1 MRIMLRRSELLFRR
15 VKRIP
20 MKNSD
25 ASCQPPSD
33 EAELHARNGPS
44 DETHQRQ
51 PESGDGAG
59 GRSCGGITAQGSAQP
74 ETLRRVRWWG
84 GGACKQAV
92 QEEDNIIPRDSYD
105 GGHHILCDRFPSQ
118 HVGEGKRFCD
128 FLSLKAIV
136 ERIVQPQTLI
146 DALCKPS
153 HTPTHAR
160 TNLWQL
166 RSLHSLASYSLH
178 AHDSLHAHVPELY
191 LALVCV
197 LDEEVGELN
206 RRNKLNA
213 TTPLYYQKEQA
224 AQEQQLTQQVD
235 HRELLVCMDSLFK
248 KVLPNVRTDAE
259 EVKELAHFAKGRAPR
274 LAQNERLAKVQDRLT
289 TEVAACL
296 KSLLATVLADRPN
309 QLPDNMPIV
318 RRKRRFGQS
327 ALSQGDRRE
336 SSSGRLSPWKPIPA
350 GAEVAIQ
357 QTKRRG
363 SELQANP
370 YVWLRMR
377 HPKDSD
383 ETSVRMRLHDLSSLP
398 ASLPPSPPGS
408 PVAGA
413 AAPPVEAHALL
424 PLPEAAFVVPA
435 AIDSAPSSDD
445 VLAPNAEAATNL
457 QTIPAFVVGM
467 AVESSSNEAG
477 MRGSWY
483 TGTILSIAAQ
493 TAIVAFSALH
503 DSLREDSP
511 LHEQISLNAL
521 RPIPPL
527 ADSGFARGLQPGMLA
542 EAWWQQGWWQVVV
555 KHKPSDAPSVAAAA
569 GSSSADASVL
579 ANEWSLESV
588 HYGNCHR
595 LQEPVLRPC
604 WCWDPCTHKWSIKE
618 RVPAAPALP
627 ALAEPPGPSPKPAS
641 VDKEKYSKRKSEISP
656 GLKELQR
663 EESEREMRELLELYA
678 PGSHVEVRGL
688 DEGFLGSWYQCQV
701 LEAREARS
709 TIRLR
714 VRYLAFQEE
723 DGSFW
728 EDWFDQQNVRPMPP
742 DHDPSFILE
751 LKKGQPLEID
761 IEEGWWEVE
770 LSGRDGPNYLVT
782 AKRYKVQHIV
792 PLERLRPAWGWS
804 QRERA
809 WSELKT
815 RPLQVVNEGSSK
827 SSAKTSSSNKKRLGV

>member
-1 MRIMLRRSELLFRR
+1 MARRTRHTNASRNQETVQEDEAAVASPRKARPSLRR
-15 VKRIP
+15 
-20 MKNSD
+20 
-25 ASCQPPSD
+25 C
-33 EAELHARNGPS
+33 AEF
-44 DETHQRQ
+44 
-51 PESGDGAG
+51 
-59 GRSCGGITAQGSAQP
+59 
-74 ETLRRVRWWG
+74 G
-84 GGACKQAV
+84 GGAEAPVEQAV

-105 GGHHILCDRFPSQ
+105 VGHHILCDRFPSQ

-136 ERIVQPQTLI
+136 QPQTLI

-166 RSLHSLASYSLH
+166 RTLHSLASYSLH

-224 AQEQQLTQQVD
+224 AQEQQLTQQ
-235 HRELLVCMDSLFK
+235 
-248 KVLPNVRTDAE
+248 E

-327 ALSQGDRRE
+327 AFSQGDRRE

-350 GAEVAIQ
+350 GAKVAIQ

-363 SELQANP
+363 

-377 HPKDSD
+377 HPTDSD

-467 AVESSSNEAG
+467 AVESSSDEAG

-627 ALAEPPGPSPKPAS
+627 ALAEPPGPSPKPAP

-751 LKKGQPLEID
+751 LKKDQPLEID

-804 QRERA
+804 QREHA
-809 WSELKT
+809 WSVLEMS
-815 RPLQVVNEGSSK
+815 GSQT
-827 SSAKTSSSNKKRLGV
+827 SAKSSSNDKKPSSAQGDLPSLELMSAALVTLQRLEGLAKSQRQPLPGLSGLLSELLQVRATDCI